1 MLLIIQR
8 IATKL
13 NVWFR
18 LKNIKYCIPKVSMF
32 TSYLAS
38 ISNHC
43 YYETVIFL
51 VFCYI
56 NSCGKWMINKELI
69 DDIGQ
74 QQSW

>member
-1 MLLIIQR
+1 MLLIMQR

-38 ISNHC
+38 ISNLC
-43 YYETVIFL
+43 YHETVIFL

-56 NSCGKWMINKELI
+56 NSCEKWMINDDN

>member
-38 ISNHC
+38 ISNRC
-43 YYETVIFL
+43 YPETVIFL

-56 NSCGKWMINKELI
+56 NSCEKWMINDDN